1 MLPSVEIEPHIL
13 LEAAGGDGRVSPN
26 HDVPQPLSEE
36 FPPEAIVASNTVDKT
51 NQTLGVWALAAL
63 TFFGVSGGPYG
74 AEELVSSGGP
84 LLTILVICIVP
95 WIWCLP
101 TALMTA
107 ELATAMPEM
116 GGYIVWVDRAFG
128 PFWAFQNGIWKISC
142 NVIDNVLYPL
152 LFLFY
157 MQDLTG
163 DLDFGTRLM
172 ISYALVLV
180 CVILNVLGVDVVSDA
195 AFMLMVITLLP
206 FLVMVIIGLARGQVN
221 AEDWGKGREHGEA
234 PNFGTF
240 LTIALWKT
248 SGYDNVGTCASEVK
262 NPGTSFPKAMTISV
276 VLVTLVYLVPILVG
290 VSYATEYAKWLDGYF
305 AQVGKLVCGEDWLG
319 IWITVTGS
327 ITSLAMLNT
336 TICTNSR
343 AIQSMGALG
352 LFPRVF
358 GRINKRFKTPD
369 AAVVLNGAL
378 VMLILLLGDA
388 VNFAAVAN
396 VSMWFYA
403 LTIFILFAAFLRLRV
418 RSPHLPR
425 PYRVPIASHW
435 GLALFVAFPPC
446 LCCALLMATSSPMTW
461 VIGMIWV
468 TITLV
473 LWFPLKWYGGKRS
486 SASASAPSAVGVELG
501 PTATVVVV

>member
-1 MLPSVEIEPHIL
+1 MLPSVEIEPHSL
-13 LEAAGGDGRVSPN
+13 LEGGDGRVSPN
-26 HDVPQPLSEE
+26 HDLPQPLSDE
-36 FPPEAIVASNTVDKT
+36 FPPEAIIASNTVDKT

-163 DLDFGTRLM
+163 DLDFGTRLL

-195 AFMLMVITLLP
+195 AFMLMVLTLLP
-206 FLVMVIIGLARGQVN
+206 FLVLVIIGLARGKVN
-221 AEDWGKGREHGEA
+221 AGDWGKGREHGES
-234 PNFGTF
+234 PDFGTF

-262 NPGTSFPKAMTISV
+262 NPGTSFPKAMSLSV
-276 VLVTLVYLVPILVG
+276 ILVTLVYLVPILVG

-369 AAVVLNGAL
+369 AAVALNGGL
-378 VMLILLLGDA
+378 VMLILLLGDS

-403 LTIFILFAAFLRLRV
+403 LTIFILFAAFLRLRM

-425 PYRVPIASHW
+425 PYKVPIASNW
-435 GLALFVAFPPC
+435 GLALIVAFPPC
-446 LCCALLMATSSPMTW
+446 LCCALLMASSSLMTW

-473 LWFPLKWYGGKRS
+473 LWFPVKWYGGKLPNS
-486 SASASAPSAVGVELG
+486 TPAVGVELG
-501 PTATVVVV
+501 PTTVVVV